1 MTSKDTAR
9 QKSQDKFLVTDR
21 SGISVQ
27 KNLTNNLRRTNS
39 QRVLKESNSQI
50 SKSIFNKSP
59 TKQLSAQSSN
69 PSDGGFFVS
78 VKKWIDYSSK
88 YGIGYALTNGCCGV
102 YFNDSSKML
111 ALADDQ
117 FCYIDKVAK
126 EDVCKKYTFSDYPA
140 ELKKKVSLFGHFK
153 GYLYGQSENSS
164 YMKGTTTQEKDL
176 VYIRRWY
183 RARHAVIFRLSNK
196 SVQVIFIDQSEI
208 LISSSKKKVI
218 YTSKHK

>member
-1 MTSKDTAR
+1 
-9 QKSQDKFLVTDR
+9 
-21 SGISVQ
+21 
-27 KNLTNNLRRTNS
+27 
-39 QRVLKESNSQI
+39 
-50 SKSIFNKSP
+50 
-59 TKQLSAQSSN
+59 
-69 PSDGGFFVS
+69 
-78 VKKWIDYSSK
+78 
-88 YGIGYALTNGCCGV
+88 
-102 YFNDSSKML
+102 ML